1 VKTVSYQNRPIN
13 SDTKPAKS
21 RPIPP
26 RTNSAPTS
34 ERARFV
40 RSPQTLHGGRARRAH
55 PKRPAFMMVLRR
67 ENPLDRVKWA
77 ASRRPRLAFWRAREE
92 TNQTM
97 PYRVKATAVEG
108 GFKT

>member
-1 VKTVSYQNRPIN
+1 MLIFGYRVLSKNKNRRAASRHLLVKY
-13 SDTKPAKS
+13 
-21 RPIPP
+21 
-26 RTNSAPTS
+26 
-34 ERARFV
+34 V
-40 RSPQTLHGGRARRAH
+40 RSVSRRQSYY
-55 PKRPAFMMVLRR
+55 RPAFMMVLRR